1 MSFYLP
7 RDEKLDMQLY
17 LVGSSNLNTTQIW
30 KLFNINYRDRAD
42 SDVFPCFSPKSDLS
56 YLFTS
61 FIALDIVYCG
71 ICTSST
77 LKNCN
82 CGICTSSTS
91 KKLCIAASVQVVH
104 WKIVYWCIC
113 TSCLSAFYTL
123 TILRKIL
130 IALLVHIRSI
140 IFFYVLL
147 IMFFFLFLNYKL
159 VWDYFSSF
167 QFILT
172 LPSFFSRSQIE
183 PVSLQNFVWLLEFLQ
198 YLTNRTRFFIEFCSI
213 VGISPISHK

>member
-17 LVGSSNLNTTQIW
+17 LVGSSNLNTIQIW

-104 WKIVYWCIC
+104 WKNCV
-113 TSCLSAFYTL
+113 
-123 TILRKIL
+123 
-130 IALLVHIRSI
+130 LVHLYKLSI
-140 IFFYVLL
+140 SILYFNHSPQNPDSFTCSHPFNYFFYVLL

>member
-104 WKIVYWCIC
+104 WKNCV
-113 TSCLSAFYTL
+113 
-123 TILRKIL
+123 
-130 IALLVHIRSI
+130 LVHLYKLSI
-140 IFFYVLL
+140 SILYFNHSPQNPDSFTCSHPFNY
-147 IMFFFLFLNYKL
+147 FFLCLINHVLF
-159 VWDYFSSF
+159 
-167 QFILT
+167 
-172 LPSFFSRSQIE
+172 
-183 PVSLQNFVWLLEFLQ
+183 
-198 YLTNRTRFFIEFCSI
+198 
-213 VGISPISHK
+213 PISQL